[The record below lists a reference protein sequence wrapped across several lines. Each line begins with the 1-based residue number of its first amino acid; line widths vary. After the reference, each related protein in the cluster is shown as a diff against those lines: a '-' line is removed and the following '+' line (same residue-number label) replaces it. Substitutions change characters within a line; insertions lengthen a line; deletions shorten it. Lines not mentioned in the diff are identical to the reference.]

1 MEEHDGLHDGEEV
14 LKDLKTSLEKIDFEG
29 GYNPESKEF
38 GQALNLGL
46 MWLVLRKMAKAEGNV
61 PEAKADDEIAETL
74 HLSKVFLQKFIDTSD
89 SSFREM
95 AENMVRYAGML
106 LKKANARLP
115 SGDEKKRLKAYES
128 ELGEISGQLAA
139 TS

>member
-1 MEEHDGLHDGEEV
+1 
-14 LKDLKTSLEKIDFEG
+14 
-29 GYNPESKEF
+29 
-38 GQALNLGL
+38 

-61 PEAKADDEIAETL
+61 PAAKADDEIAETL